1 MVSHLLFVDVLIFS
15 LRRTW
20 IRFCIWGVFIW
31 FEDVSGLK
39 VNLGKLELVPVG
51 DVHNLEELAN
61 LMGCKASHIPM
72 KYPGLPL
79 GAKFTANTLW
89 NTILDK
95 MERRLAWWKW
105 LYLSE
110 GRRITLIKSTLSNLP
125 TYFLLFFPILVNVLN
140 HIEKLQQDFLWRG
153 LGEESKFHIV
163 KWNKIWERLQSGG
176 LTIRNPKLFNQV
188 LWGKWLWRF
197 DMERGFVEEGN
208 REKTWKFVGRMVY
221 YCC

>member
-1 MVSHLLFVDVLIFS
+1 MEALSRMMEKVVEVRYLSDFTVATQTIIYLMVSHLLFVDVLIFS

-39 VNLGKLELVPVG
+39 VNLGKLELIPVR
-51 DVHNLEELAN
+51 DVHNLEELTN

-95 MERRLAWWKW
+95 MERRLAWWKR

-125 TYFLLFFPILVNVLN
+125 TYFLALFSYP
-140 HIEKLQQDFLWRG
+140 
-153 LGEESKFHIV
+153 SKCVTSHWKV
-163 KWNKIWERLQSGG
+163 K
-176 LTIRNPKLFNQV
+176 T
-188 LWGKWLWRF
+188 RF
-197 DMERGFVEEGN
+197 FMERFRWGV
-208 REKTWKFVGRMVY
+208 
-221 YCC
+221 